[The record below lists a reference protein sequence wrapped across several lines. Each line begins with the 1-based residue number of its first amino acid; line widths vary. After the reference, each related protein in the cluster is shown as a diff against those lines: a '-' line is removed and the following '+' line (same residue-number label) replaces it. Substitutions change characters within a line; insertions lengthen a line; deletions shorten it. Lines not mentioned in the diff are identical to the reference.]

1 MALKGGIGVNK
12 FPTVAQMIE
21 LNKFYDSKA
30 VLLVDNRILCLSNEN
45 AVEMY
50 GNRTVKHLDVS
61 LVRNWDDKGR
71 KVILSLEVE

>member
-1 MALKGGIGVNK
+1 MRGGSGMKN

-30 VLLVDNRILCLSNEN
+30 VLLVDNKFLCLSNEK
-45 AVEMY
+45 AVELH
-50 GNRTVKHLDVS
+50 GERLVKHLDVS

>member
-1 MALKGGIGVNK
+1 MRGGSGMNR

-30 VLLVDNRILCLSNEN
+30 VLFVDNKVLYLTNEK
-45 AVEMY
+45 AVELH
-50 GNRTVKHLDVS
+50 GDRLVKRLDVS
-61 LVRNWDDKGR
+61 LVRNWDYKGR

>member
-1 MALKGGIGVNK
+1 MKNL
-12 FPTVAQMIE
+12 PTVAQMIE

-30 VLLVDNRILCLSNEN
+30 VLLVDNKFLCLSNEK
-45 AVEMY
+45 AVELY
-50 GNRTVKHLDVS
+50 GERLVKHLDVS

>member
-1 MALKGGIGVNK
+1 MRGGSGMKNL
-12 FPTVAQMIE
+12 PTVAQMIE

-30 VLLVDNRILCLSNEN
+30 VLLIDNKFLCLSNEK
-45 AVEMY
+45 AVELH
-50 GNRTVKHLDVS
+50 GERLVKHLDVS

>member
-1 MALKGGIGVNK
+1 MKNL
-12 FPTVAQMIE
+12 PPVAQMIE

-30 VLLVDNRILCLSNEN
+30 VLLVDNKVLCLSNEK
-45 AVEMY
+45 AVKLHGE
-50 GNRTVKHLDVS
+50 RLVKHLDVS